1 MNGYYISLEKVSN
14 VSCSRKYFP
23 ATTIYRQCKSIQEL
37 LMNQEV
43 YGSIKLK
50 KRMGRQVG
58 ILTATEQHQDDLQ
71 RLCDLRPIDD
81 DFMRCMFKDNIPPA
95 EFVLH
100 IITDKKD

>member
-1 MNGYYISLEKVSN
+1 
-14 VSCSRKYFP
+14 
-23 ATTIYRQCKSIQEL
+23 
-37 LMNQEV
+37 
-43 YGSIKLK
+43 
-50 KRMGRQVG
+50 MGRQVG